1 MRVMKSDRSNHR
13 TARHNPTR
21 VTSTMPTNRSSVTK
35 RIARALFACACA
47 SVVAVARAEAPAS
60 VTCGSALKLKHSST
74 KHFLGS
80 QQVQYASGS
89 GQQSVTAR
97 SDGSE
102 DQYWI
107 LRGAVGE
114 ECERGSAI
122 AHGQTVRLQH
132 ANTRAW
138 LHSHEHRSPLSGQNE
153 VSCFGSDE
161 SSDTGDNWI
170 VEIPSGAGAWERGKK
185 VRFKH
190 ADTGAYLHS
199 HGLKFGRPIAGHQ
212 EVCAAHSSGSNAMWV
227 SAEGV
232 YFPTP
237 EEEAAKDEL

>member
-1 MRVMKSDRSNHR
+1 
-13 TARHNPTR
+13 
-21 VTSTMPTNRSSVTK
+21 
-35 RIARALFACACA
+35 
-47 SVVAVARAEAPAS
+47 
-60 VTCGSALKLKHSST
+60 
-74 KHFLGS
+74 
-80 QQVQYASGS
+80 VQYASGS

-97 SDGSE
+97 PDGSE

-107 LRGAVGE
+107 LHGAVGE
-114 ECERGSAI
+114 ECERGSAV

-199 HGLKFGRPIAGHQ
+199 HGMKFGRPIAGHQ